1 MHQKNRFAAI
11 CATVLVTAALLFSVF
26 FIALETNHDCSR
38 EHCAICHQIQT
49 CQTLLSQLSS
59 ACAKPAGFGV
69 LCFFALLLILR
80 RPYVSVASSLVS
92 QKVKLLN

>member
-11 CATVLVTAALLFSVF
+11 CATVLVAAALLFSVF

-49 CQTLLSQLSS
+49 CQTLLSQLP
-59 ACAKPAGFGV
+59 APAQNPQALVCCASL
-69 LCFFALLLILR
+69 LCC
-80 RPYVSVASSLVS
+80 
-92 QKVKLLN
+92 